1 MHEEIAPCPLCGG
14 KGVLY
19 ELGKYDHIIQCEN
32 CGLTTARCELKERAR
47 QMWEGKVRVKTW
59 SKAVIPW
66 GPLSTTGEEQFSQG
80 TVDDSRNIADIEIKM
95 LDISVRLSHVLVRA
109 GYNTVGDILKAS
121 PQKLKSA
128 RNMGRHSYEELNS
141 KLEEILEKE
150 VYDAWLEKEK
160 KI

>member
-1 MHEEIAPCPLCGG
+1 MHEEITPCPLCGG

-19 ELGKYDHIIQCEN
+19 ELGKYEHIIQCEN

-66 GPLSTTGEEQFSQG
+66 GPVNSTTEEQVSN
-80 TVDDSRNIADIEIKM
+80 RAADNSPKITNVEIET
-95 LDISVRLSHVLVRA
+95 LDISRRLTHLLIRSR
-109 GYNTVGDILKAS
+109 YNTVGDVLKSS
-121 PQKLKSA
+121 PQKIKSI
-128 RNMGRHSYEELNS
+128 RKMGPHSYKELND

-150 VYDAWLEKEK
+150 VYDAWLQKEK

>member
-1 MHEEIAPCPLCGG
+1 MYEEIAPCPLCGG

-19 ELGKYDHIIQCEN
+19 ELGKYEHIIQCEN

-66 GPLSTTGEEQFSQG
+66 KPLNTTEEEQFSEEETG
-80 TVDDSRNIADIEIKM
+80 SKKITDTKIEM
-95 LDISVRLSHVLVRA
+95 LDISTRLRHLLIRNR
-109 GYNTVGDILKAS
+109 YNTVGDIVKSS
-121 PQKLKSA
+121 PQKIKHI
-128 RNMGRHSYEELNS
+128 RKMGPHAYKELS
-141 KLEEILEKE
+141 DKLEKILEKD
-150 VYDAWLEKEK
+150 VYDKWLRKEK